1 MIYEGGAVD
10 IWCSP
15 FTPPLMQ
22 KIFRDAPELAEEI
35 DRYNLHENVRGWSV
49 PEFIAI
55 MNEANVLMAGIP
67 AYQIW
72 SFERREQL
80 VDIRPEEVADLVRQA
95 PDRLYGYYGI
105 NPYKR
110 MAGVRELDWAIREL
124 GFKGAHLLVYGFD
137 LPINHRDLYPYYA
150 KCVELDVPVVI
161 QVCHCAQTM
170 PSAHARPILL
180 DDIALYFPTLKIVGG
195 HTGWPWTSEL
205 IAMAWKH
212 KNVYLSA
219 SGFAP
224 RMWSPELDTFIN
236 FQGRGKCMW
245 GADLPILT
253 YAASERQLAQKQ
265 FREDAR
271 RLLFRDTADAV
282 FKLGLAERLATEAKV

>member
-1 MIYEGGAVD
+1 
-10 IWCSP
+10 
-15 FTPPLMQ
+15 MQ
-22 KIFRDAPELAEEI
+22 KIFRDAPELATEI
-35 DRYNLHENVRGWSV
+35 DHYGLQENVRGWSV
-49 PEFIAI
+49 PEYVAI
-55 MNEANVLMAGIP
+55 MDKANVVKTGIP
-67 AYQIW
+67 AYQLW

-80 VDIRPEEVADLVRQA
+80 VDITMDEVASVVSQA
-95 PDRLYGYYGI
+95 PDRLFGYYGI

-110 MAGVRELDWAIREL
+110 MKGVRELESAVREL

-137 LPINHRDLYPYYA
+137 MPVNHRDLYPYYA

-180 DDIALYFPTLKIVGG
+180 DDIALYFPDLRIVGG

-212 KNVYLSA
+212 KNVFLSA

-224 RMWSPELDTFIN
+224 RMWGPELDTFLN
-236 FQGRGKCMW
+236 FQGRGKAMW

-253 YAASERQLAQKQ
+253 YEASEKQLAQKQ
-265 FREDAR
+265 LRDDAR
-271 RLLFRDTADAV
+271 RQLFRDVANKV
-282 FKLGLAERLATEAKV
+282 FKLGLDG